1 MVSRNIV
8 GGYHGFPPT
17 TDDLDGLGSASNT
30 FAVAART
37 RDRPREVIVKNL
49 SLGEQQVCAEKEQSG
64 PRGMIYLAS

>member
-1 MVSRNIV
+1 MDFLLRRTTRTAWVL
-8 GGYHGFPPT
+8 PP
-17 TDDLDGLGSASNT
+17 T